1 MRRFRNLGTVAGSNL
16 PGATMGKQPTLTTDE
31 ALAEC
36 DKLIEENIRMLKAL
50 KLRIYQKG
58 IAYHQESLKLAQ
70 SKTDL
75 LRNIRYYGAYL
86 SGAVAMLLRLRD
98 ARLTLEEH
106 ITGGNHKTRDKL
118 KLTSEMKVCNKA
130 VIDLLLKDKLNI
142 ERFLEGGY
150 IINFVDPE
158 KDKKGKLLKCRACF
172 TKKVVK
178 YEEI

>member
-1 MRRFRNLGTVAGSNL
+1 MGTVAGSNL

-36 DKLIEENIRMLKAL
+36 DKLIEENLRMLTI
-50 KLRIYQKG
+50 LRARIDSKG
-58 IAYHQESLKLAQ
+58 IVYHQESLKLAQ

-75 LRNIRYYGAYL
+75 LRNIYYYGAYL

-98 ARLTLEEH
+98 AHLTLEEH
-106 ITGGNHKTRDKL
+106 ITGGNHKTKDKL
-118 KLTSEMKVCNKA
+118 KVTSELKICNKA
-130 VIDLLLKDKLNI
+130 IFDLLLKDKLNI

-150 IINFVDPE
+150 TIGFTDPE
-158 KDKKGKLLKCRACF
+158 RDKKGKLVKCRAYF
-172 TKKVVK
+172 AKKVVK